1 MNNLSNEVRWGE
13 NEANVE
19 RELKNIADEI
29 EEEVKRVELVP
40 GTTMTLGNLPN
51 EQSDDDESDDN
62 YDLEET
68 LIEQYEKQADFW
80 RDNYF
85 KPWR

>member
-40 GTTMTLGNLPN
+40 GTTMTMGMLSN
-51 EQSDDDESDDN
+51 ESSDEGESDD
-62 YDLEET
+62 DLEET
-68 LIEQYEKQADFW
+68 LIERYEKQADFW

>member
-40 GTTMTLGNLPN
+40 GRVFFGH
-51 EQSDDDESDDN
+51 
-62 YDLEET
+62 
-68 LIEQYEKQADFW
+68 FG
-80 RDNYF
+80 
-85 KPWR
+85 

>member
-1 MNNLSNEVRWGE
+1 
-13 NEANVE
+13 
-19 RELKNIADEI
+19 
-29 EEEVKRVELVP
+29 
-40 GTTMTLGNLPN
+40 MTLGMLPN
-51 EQSDDDESDDN
+51 EQSDDDDESDDN
-62 YDLEET
+62 YDLDET

>member
-1 MNNLSNEVRWGE
+1 M
-13 NEANVE
+13 
-19 RELKNIADEI
+19 
-29 EEEVKRVELVP
+29 KRVELVP

-51 EQSDDDESDDN
+51 EQSDDDDESD
-62 YDLEET
+62 YDLDET